1 MLVRKATLE
10 DVERVAQLN
19 HDLGLHHGPYHQLYS
34 LKENALEL
42 VLPYIKE
49 KIEKSAL
56 GDSLILVAQDKEIV
70 GFLMCAITDLRDPQ
84 WKIGKMGHIGAVY
97 VVPAY
102 RRRGIA
108 AALMKEALKWMKN
121 REVEYVDLNVVAQN
135 SAAIAA
141 WKALGFELVSHNSIQ
156 KL

>member
-108 AALMKEALKWMKN
+108 AALMKEALKWMK
-121 REVEYVDLNVVAQN
+121 ESKVEYVELNVDVQNVAAN
-135 SAAIAA
+135 AA
-141 WKALGFELVSHNSIQ
+141 WTAMGFKPHRCNLIR